1 MNFQSVYIVTYGRSG
16 STLLQG
22 VLNTIPGCVVR
33 GENYNF
39 VHGLYQAWSALRR
52 THREFADGAVRK
64 PENAWFGAHQFDP
77 QRFLT
82 DARDMVRTQLL
93 GSDASSAA
101 CVGFKEIRYTAGALG
116 VPMHEY
122 ATRLGDYLDFLAAL
136 MPRAAF
142 IFLTRDHSQVCR
154 SAWWK
159 QQDAAA
165 VKAVLT
171 AFEHA
176 AQGYRAAH
184 PEQCFALDYADLT
197 TGSRAL
203 EKLHAFLGAPLDAA
217 AVDEVMHREHSFG
230 NSSLPAHARSDLFE
244 RLLPMPDRLRRVQPD
259 PLPPRYPQGR
269 SMRWNGVVVAANG
282 ETGGRLQLKLS
293 GGEALPVEWG
303 LASPRI
309 ASEMPTVAGA
319 GHARYRT
326 PEFELAAGE
335 HCELQYLQ
343 GSDAWTLA
351 RLERRPI

>member
-93 GSDASSAA
+93 GPEAA
-101 CVGFKEIRYTAGALG
+101 GTVCVGFKEIRYTAGALG
-116 VPMHEY
+116 VPLHEY
-122 ATRLGDYLDFLAAL
+122 AARLGDYRDFLSAL

-142 IFLTRDHSQVCR
+142 IFLTRDHAQVCR

-159 QQDAAA
+159 QQDATA

-171 AFEHA
+171 AFEQAVQAYRGAHA
-176 AQGYRAAH
+176 D
-184 PEQCFALDYADLT
+184 QCFALDYADLT
-197 TGSRAL
+197 SGSQPL
-203 EKLHAFLGAPLDAA
+203 KDLHTFLGAPFDAA
-217 AVDEVMHREHSFG
+217 AVEEVMHREHSFG
-230 NSSLPAHARSDLFE
+230 NSSLPAHARSDLVE
-244 RLLPMPDRLRRVQPD
+244 RLLPLPDRLRRVQPD
-259 PLPPRYPQGR
+259 PLPPRYPQGKP
-269 SMRWNGVVVAANG
+269 MRWNGVAVAAHG
-282 ETGGRLQLKLS
+282 ETGGRLQLKMP
-293 GGEALPVEWG
+293 GGSALPIEWG

-309 ASEMPTVAGA
+309 AAEMPAVAGA
-319 GHARYRT
+319 GHSRYRT

-335 HCELQYLQ
+335 ACELQYLQ
-343 GSDAWTLA
+343 GSDVWPLA
-351 RLERRPI
+351 RLERRTL